1 MNSIE
6 KARPNTPRT
15 LNEWS
20 DWLCREEIPVFSN
33 TVQRINTAIDDED
46 TGATELARIIM
57 EDTTLTAKI
66 LKLGNSALFNPQRQR
81 VATLTRATVI
91 LGTKL
96 IHEMAL
102 TCTFIEAMQS
112 ARNKR
117 RASEEIARAL
127 HAATQARSM
136 ALLMRDPSPEE
147 IFIAA
152 LLFNIGRI
160 AFSCFEEDKGM
171 EIEQAMRDE
180 NLPAE
185 KAERRILG
193 FTLQQLGAA
202 MSKTWRLAG
211 LTEEVFGGRTQ
222 NPQRVKLVKQC
233 DTLARTAEQGGWE
246 GAATRK
252 AVQDLAHL
260 LDRPVRSVQEL
271 VKRNAESAAEI
282 ALQLG
287 ANEAAK
293 LIPTRKSS
301 EPATTIEAATTDV
314 AGAAA
319 PAAADPNAQLI
330 RMHQDITNLLS
341 GQFNINVLFELILES
356 VHRGLGMDRTFFAL
370 VSPDRRF
377 LKEKSSHGWATA
389 GSHLPIQIELDA
401 QPTHLFAHAL
411 NQTDAL
417 WLKPDTEADAQNLFT
432 QPIQAVL
439 GLQECFLFPLSLN
452 RKPIGL
458 IYADRATSG
467 NPLNQEIFGHFR
479 QLGQQAMI
487 GLRLTSF

>member
-1 MNSIE
+1 MSAIV
-6 KARPNTPRT
+6 KARAYTPRT

-20 DWLCREEIPVFSN
+20 DWLCREEIPIFSN
-33 TVQRINTAIDDED
+33 TVQRINSAIDDED

-66 LKLGNSALFNPQRQR
+66 LKLSNSSLYNPLGQR
-81 VATLTRATVI
+81 VSTLTRAAVV

-112 ARNKR
+112 ARNKQ
-117 RASEEIARAL
+117 RASEEIARSL

-136 ALLMRDPSPEE
+136 ALLMQDPSPEE
-147 IFIAA
+147 VFIAT

-160 AFSCFEEDKGM
+160 AFSCFEETKGL
-171 EIEQAMRDE
+171 EIEEAIRGE

-211 LTEEVFGGRTQ
+211 LTEEVFGGKSH
-222 NPQRVKLVKQC
+222 NPERVNLVKQC

-246 GAATRK
+246 GPATRK
-252 AVQDLAHL
+252 AIHDLAHL
-260 LDRPVRSVQEL
+260 LNKPVRTVQEL
-271 VKRNAESAAEI
+271 VKKNAKLAAEI

-293 LIPTRKSS
+293 LIPTRTSGEHAAES
-301 EPATTIEAATTDV
+301 VAEAAAVAATD
-314 AGAAA
+314 
-319 PAAADPNAQLI
+319 PSAQLI

-356 VHRGLGMDRTFFAL
+356 IHRGLGMDRTFFAL

-377 LKEKSSHGWATA
+377 LKEKSSHGWAAA
-389 GSHLPIQIELDA
+389 GSHLPIQVELDA
-401 QPTHLFAHAL
+401 QPLHLFMHAL
-411 NQTDAL
+411 NQSEAL
-417 WLKPDTEADAQNLFT
+417 WIKPDSDAEARNLFT
-432 QPIQAVL
+432 QPIQTVL
-439 GLQECFLFPLSLN
+439 GRQECFLFPLSLT

-458 IYADRATSG
+458 LYADRATSG
-467 NPLNQEIFGHFR
+467 QALDPENFGHFR

>member
-1 MNSIE
+1 MSAIV

-15 LNEWS
+15 LSEWS

-33 TVQRINTAIDDED
+33 TVQRINAVIDNED

-66 LKLGNSALFNPQRQR
+66 LKLGNSSLYNPQGQR
-81 VATLTRATVI
+81 VATLTRAAVI

-147 IFIAA
+147 VFIAT

-160 AFSCFEEDKGM
+160 AFSCFEETKGM
-171 EIEQAMRDE
+171 EIEQAMCDE

-185 KAERRILG
+185 KAERQILG

-211 LTEEVFGGRTQ
+211 LTEEVFGGKSQ

-246 GAATRK
+246 GAATRR
-252 AVQDLAHL
+252 AIQDLAHL
-260 LDRPVRSVQEL
+260 LDKPVRTVQEL
-271 VKRNAESAAEI
+271 VKRNARSAAEI

-287 ANEAAK
+287 ANDAAK
-293 LIPTRKSS
+293 LIPMRNAD
-301 EPATTIEAATTDV
+301 EPA
-314 AGAAA
+314 AGAETAA
-319 PAAADPNAQLI
+319 ALVAVADPNAQLI

-377 LKEKSSHGWATA
+377 LKEKSSHGWAAA

-401 QPTHLFAHAL
+401 QPPNLFVHVL
-411 NQTDAL
+411 NQSDVQ
-417 WLKPDTEADAQNLFT
+417 WLKPDTEPAAQSLFT
-432 QPIQAVL
+432 QPVQAVL
-439 GLQECFLFPLSLN
+439 GMQECFLFPLSLN

-467 NPLNQEIFGHFR
+467 NALDQESFGHFR